1 MSTLCLLSDSAWI
14 LLGLCPF
21 FLPQIDLAQPTGGAN
36 FPNLTVYN
44 ISFNYTNPA
53 VPALAAPGINFTA
66 PIIYVPHST
75 QVGIS
80 SAPQFKVPTAP
91 LTIDK
96 ATNNYNWVQ
105 CLKRIVGG
113 SIEDGYKDLS
123 GMGLAGSGLA
133 GSGASGAG
141 QAGSGQAC
149 SGLAG
154 SGKPPRISKHIQG

>member
-1 MSTLCLLSDSAWI
+1 MSIVRFSVDTAGSL
-14 LLGLCPF
+14 PV

-96 ATNNYNWVQ
+96 ATNNYYWVQ
-105 CLKRIVGG
+105 SLKRIVGG
-113 SIEDGYKDLS
+113 SMEDGYKDLS